1 MKIQIQ
7 SSYTK
12 RNMPYLKSL
21 LGTFLGVLLFVGTAA
36 AQKKSLPCVNKEFNV
51 VANVVITEGDT
62 LGVNIDSIFAVMDRV
77 NKLFEPICISF
88 KICELDTIENF
99 NYDSVRV
106 EEWDEMQVVYH
117 QQRKINI
124 FWVSQ
129 FDFQDELCGVTELG
143 GIGNTENGGLLMLK
157 GECVNEFAIAH
168 ELGRFFG
175 VPYTFGDGE
184 EQTEELVRGENSST
198 TGDLLTDTPADPFK
212 IGDDPSSYVN
222 VENNC
227 RFTNTNRDSANDWYT
242 PHVANIMSYYPDE
255 CKCDFSDEQYRLM
268 VATYLATSPKLY

>member
-1 MKIQIQ
+1 MQYI
-7 SSYTK
+7 
-12 RNMPYLKSL
+12 KSL
-21 LGTFLGVLLFVGTAA
+21 LGAFLVVLIFTNTIA

-62 LGVNIDSIFAVMDRV
+62 LGVNIDSIYAVMDRV
-77 NKLFEPICISF
+77 NKLFEPICVSF
-88 KICELDTIENF
+88 KICELDTIANF

-106 EEWDEMQVVYH
+106 EEWEEMQVVYH

-143 GIGNTENGGLLMLK
+143 GIGNTENGGLLLLK
-157 GECVNEFAIAH
+157 GECVNEFAVAH

-184 EQTEELVRGENSST
+184 EQTEELVRGENSAT

-212 IGDDPSSYVN
+212 IGDDPDSYIN

-227 RFTNTNRDSANDWYT
+227 RFTDTKQDNAGDWYT